1 MSDIAL
7 YFSPASRSFT
17 ARWMLEELGVPYR
30 VHTVDIRKGD
40 QKRLDFLAIN
50 PMGKVPAL
58 VDGPV
63 LVTES
68 PAICLYLADR
78 YSYGV
83 LAPKIDAPERGSYL
97 RWMVFST
104 AVLEPAALH
113 GDDDADAYTSSERG
127 WGSYK
132 TVVGTLNGALER
144 GPWLLGD
151 QFTAADVMLGAVLG
165 FAIFNKRITNEP
177 KLEAYNARLAA
188 RNAQQRAAAFTWPM
202 Y

>member
-1 MSDIAL
+1 MSDITL

-17 ARWMLEELGVPYR
+17 ARWMLEEIGVPYR
-30 VHTVDIRKGD
+30 VQTVDIRKGD
-40 QKRLDFLAIN
+40 QKRADYLAIN

-97 RWMVFST
+97 RWMIFAT
-104 AVLEPAALH
+104 AVLEPAALR
-113 GDDDADAYTSSERG
+113 GDDDPDAYTSSERG
-127 WGSYK
+127 WGNYK
-132 TVVGTLNGALER
+132 TVVNTLKGALEP

-177 KLEAYNARLAA
+177 VLEAYNARLAA
-188 RNAQQRAAAFTWPM
+188 REAQQRAAAFTWPAS
-202 Y
+202 

>member
-1 MSDIAL
+1 MSDITL

-17 ARWMLEELGVPYR
+17 VRWMLEELGVPYR
-30 VHTVDIRKGD
+30 VQTVDIRKGD
-40 QKRLDFLAIN
+40 QKRVDYLAIN

-113 GDDDADAYTSSERG
+113 GDDGADAYTSSERG

-188 RNAQQRAAAFTWPM
+188 RNAQQRAAAFTWPTP
-202 Y
+202 